1 MMRPPGSGWG
11 ENRRLRLFESVVVLA
26 VAAAALLPGL
36 SSLSFHPDESHWIG
50 LSAPFEAFVAGR
62 FTDPIWQ
69 DRQDKATN
77 ATVTYYVIGAARR
90 LGGYPPER
98 LNRPWRWFASY
109 EANQA
114 EGRIPE
120 PGLLWWSRAG
130 VTTASV
136 IALWICF
143 ILLRDA
149 AGRPAAYAWL
159 AVALVNPYLR
169 ETLRHAMNEGVLL
182 SFIASATYATSR
194 ALSHLDRRAGAPGA
208 GIRAAA
214 WLAAGA
220 VAAGL
225 AAQTKLNGALAA
237 VGMIIVVAFA
247 ATRHGQGWVARMR
260 RAGFAALLVGGVSFA
275 VFIAAN
281 PSLWSDPLR
290 EPVRAVRARA
300 EVTRAQLE
308 LSDGR
313 GLGGRPDRISVVASR
328 VFVDCALV
336 PLRIAGP
343 ILFAIGA
350 GGAIAGLFGWMRRRS
365 HNHALASL
373 VTLGAAVSL
382 PMLLTPLDRP
392 RFYVLPAVFF
402 GMAAAAGLAWTAR
415 ALLHSIAKTRWRT
428 T

>member
-1 MMRPPGSGWG
+1 MLPTFIEAGRG
-11 ENRRLRLFESVVVLA
+11 RHFAVLESIAVLA
-26 VAAAALLPGL
+26 IVAAAFFPGL
-36 SSLSFHPDESHWIG
+36 SSLPIHPDESHWIG
-50 LSAPFEAFVAGR
+50 LSAPFEAFVTGR

-69 DRQDKATN
+69 ERQDKATN
-77 ATVTYYVIGAARR
+77 ATVTYYVIGVARR

-130 VTTASV
+130 VTAASV

-143 ILLRDA
+143 SLLRDA

-159 AVALVNPYLR
+159 AMALVNPYLR
-169 ETLRHAMNEGVLL
+169 ETLRRAMNEGVLL
-182 SFIASATYATSR
+182 LFIASATCATSR
-194 ALSHLDRRAGAPGA
+194 ALSHLERRAGAPGA

-237 VGMIIVVAFA
+237 IGMIIVVAFA
-247 ATRHGQGWVARMR
+247 ALRHDEGWASRMR
-260 RAGFAALLVGGVSFA
+260 RAGFAALLVGGLSFA
-275 VFIAAN
+275 TFMAAN
-281 PSLWSDPLR
+281 PTLWSDPLR

-300 EVTRAQLE
+300 EVTRAQLR
-308 LSDGR
+308 LPDGR
-313 GLGGRPDRISVVASR
+313 GLGGRPDRVDIVATR

-343 ILFAIGA
+343 ILFAAGA
-350 GGAIAGLFGWMRRRS
+350 GGAIVGLAGWMRRRN

-373 VTLGAAVSL
+373 AILGAAVSL
-382 PMLLTPLDRP
+382 PMLFTPLDRP
-392 RFYVLPAVFF
+392 RFYMLPAVFF

-415 ALLHSIAKTRWRT
+415 RIQRRVRRGAA
-428 T
+428 